1 MASAEIQDRS
11 AAASNDGWVTWCGGK
26 CPIEGRDTEYQT
38 RHRDGF
44 VSDVRTL
51 GAFGHR
57 RHIWAHDEAQCDVDI
72 IAYRLVSA

>member
-1 MASAEIQDRS
+1 
-11 AAASNDGWVTWCGGK
+11 
-26 CPIEGRDTEYQT
+26 
-38 RHRDGF
+38 

-72 IAYRLVSA
+72 VAYRLVSS